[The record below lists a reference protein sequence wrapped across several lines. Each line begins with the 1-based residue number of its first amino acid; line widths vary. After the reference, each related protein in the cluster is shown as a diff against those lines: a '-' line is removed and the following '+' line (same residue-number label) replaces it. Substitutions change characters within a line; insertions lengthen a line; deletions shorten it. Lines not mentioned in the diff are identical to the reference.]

1 MPAPARRPSLLRGRK
16 PAAPTGA
23 AEARLVEKDKL
34 TAAYLRERRKRIDA
48 LCEGDHGVE
57 VKGLIRFLRAMD
69 LRSGRILV
77 EQVRSAAWAQD
88 MSAGDRH
95 LLLSIISGAIGKLRE
110 REGLP
115 ALDDPLW
122 DQPAN
127 VFQQIKSILRCE

>member
-1 MPAPARRPSLLRGRK
+1 MPVPARRSSFRGR
-16 PAAPTGA
+16 PSAPPTGA

-34 TAAYLRERRKRIDA
+34 TAAYLRERRKRINA
-48 LCEGDHGVE
+48 LCDGEHGVE
-57 VKGLIRFLRAMD
+57 VKGIIRFLRAMD
-69 LRSGRILV
+69 LRSGRILI
-77 EQVRSAAWAQD
+77 EQIRAAEWAQG
-88 MSAGDRH
+88 MSADDRH
-95 LLLSIISGAIGKLRE
+95 LLLSIIGGAIGRLRE

>member
-1 MPAPARRPSLLRGRK
+1 MPAPARRSSFRGRQA
-16 PAAPTGA
+16 AAPSSA

-34 TAAYLRERRKRIDA
+34 SAAYLRERRKRIDA
-48 LCEGDHGVE
+48 LCEGEHGAE

-77 EQVRSAAWAQD
+77 ERVRAATWAQS
-88 MSAGDRH
+88 MSADDRH
-95 LLLSIISGAIGKLRE
+95 LLLSIIGGAIGRLRE